1 MEINSDLIKN
11 NNLILEKHSRI
22 AIRKRLKREI
32 DTMYPF
38 FNEIVV
44 YDKDLQESVK
54 VTVSEFINGKKQ
66 KYEFIIDLHYPFV
79 PPKIYFQGKP
89 YMDFL
94 RINYDKNE
102 LNLFK
107 KVSGY
112 ECLCCH
118 SLNCR
123 DNWSPAITLKKII
136 EEIYRFKQVKRNVIY
151 KMIINKIKS
160 KYLIDDIDIDS
171 WLF

>member
-1 MEINSDLIKN
+1 MEMNSDVIKN
-11 NNLILEKHSRI
+11 NNFILESYSTS
-22 AIRKRLKREI
+22 AIKKRLKREI
-32 DTMYPF
+32 DLMYPF
-38 FNEIVV
+38 YNEIIVSRDV
-44 YDKDLQESVK
+44 KESVK
-54 VTVSEFINGKKQ
+54 VTVTEFIDNKKQ

-79 PPKIYFQGKP
+79 PPKIYFQGKS

-94 RINYDKNE
+94 KINYDKNE
-102 LNLFK
+102 MNLFK
-107 KVSGY
+107 KIFGQ

-136 EEIYRFKQVKRNVIY
+136 EEIYRFKKVKRNVIY
-151 KMIINKIKS
+151 KMIIEKIKY
-160 KYLIDDIDIDS
+160 KYLINDVDIDS